1 MYMYIYIYVS
11 ITPALLVLYNLN
23 GVYIHIYTYI
33 LLVVLLFGIYCAR
46 ARQEMDGL
54 CFLLRFFYRKVQ
66 KSADR
71 IYLNPVALEAN
82 IVQI

>member
-1 MYMYIYIYVS
+1 MVYIHMYIYIY
-11 ITPALLVLYNLN
+11 IL
-23 GVYIHIYTYI
+23 

-82 IVQI
+82 IVHI